1 MIKTLAKN
9 ILPRSLWTQLRVLR
23 IQSGIKSYERKTVS
37 HMFGNDQLQVL
48 LADPQGA
55 GWYDHDWK
63 VLPELELLKQGKLQR
78 GARVFDMGAHQ
89 CVVALLLAKIVGEDG
104 FVLAVE
110 PNAHNVAVGKENS
123 RLNRAEKQMH
133 ILQAAVAE
141 SSGMVTV
148 SKSLNCQVDD
158 NSHEWGSML
167 VPSFSIDDLGR
178 EYGTP
183 DVLFLDVEG
192 YECRALSGAVETLK
206 SGPDCFVEVH
216 VGAGLEKFGSVA
228 ALMSFF
234 PSSNYS
240 LFVRTEGQD
249 DFVELP
255 ACADLPKER
264 FFLVALHR

>member
-1 MIKTLAKN
+1 MIKALAKN

-23 IQSGIKSYERKTVS
+23 IQSGIQSYPRKTVS
-37 HMFGNDQLQVL
+37 HMFGDHQLQVL

-63 VLPELELLKQGKLQR
+63 ALPELELLKQGKLRR

-104 FVLAVE
+104 FVVAVE
-110 PNAHNVAVGKENS
+110 PNAHNVSVGKENS
-123 RLNRAEKQMH
+123 RLNRAEKQIH
-133 ILQAAVAE
+133 VLQAAVAE
-141 SSGMVTV
+141 SSGTVTV

-158 NSHEWGSML
+158 NSHEWGSMQ

-216 VGAGLEKFGSVA
+216 VGAGLEKFGSVS

-234 PSSNYS
+234 PSSQYS

-249 DFVELP
+249 NFTELP
-255 ACADLPKER
+255 ASGDLPRER
-264 FFLVALHR
+264 FFLVALHK